1 MAIVRSLA
9 IGKARK
15 SAGNLTYQIVKGRT
29 LVREKPMHVFNPDTP
44 AQQAQ
49 RAKMRNLVEAWRGWF
64 QLCAPYFTKIDGY
77 GTAYNQF
84 IKLNMP
90 IANTSWVNELSGEV
104 WLRNNTCV
112 SFGRFGEA
120 SLSIHGGWPPLV
132 VSVES
137 LDLRRLVEQ
146 GDHLIF
152 ISSSELPG
160 GIAGSPVIYDKVLTA
175 QEAETLR
182 NGGTVSMNVDTF
194 EYSALFFYSSSKRI
208 STTAYANL

>member
-9 IGKARK
+9 VGKARK

-29 LVREKPMHVFNPDTP
+29 LMREKPLHVFNPNTP

-49 RAKMRNLVEAWRGWF
+49 RAKMRHLVEAWRRWF

-90 IANTSWVNELSGEV
+90 IAYESWEHQDSHEI
-104 WLRNNTCV
+104 WLRANTCV
-112 SFGRFGEA
+112 SFGRFGPS
-120 SLSIHGGWPPLV
+120 SLLVHGEWPPLTI
-132 VSVES
+132 SVES

-152 ISSSELPG
+152 ISSSEATG
-160 GIAGSPVIYDKVLTA
+160 GIPSTPVIYDKVLTS
-175 QEAETLR
+175 QEAATLR
-182 NGGTVSMNVDTF
+182 NGGTVSMNVDWF